1 MTTRPAS
8 PPAADAAA
16 SAGPTDDDYRLAFI
30 RPARAPSGNTGTD
43 WLMYSITRGSD
54 VITGYRRGDLASAT
68 AEVEKTVALLNERRL
83 TKKR

>member
-8 PPAADAAA
+8 PPVVDATA
-16 SAGPTDDDYRLAFI
+16 STVPHDDDYRLTFI
-30 RPARAPSGNTGTD
+30 RPVRAPSGNTGTD
-43 WLMYSITRGSD
+43 WLAYSITRGSD

-68 AEVEKTVALLNERRL
+68 LEVEKIVALLNERRL